1 MRCDSYIFRR
11 NNLLELVE
19 CEFCLA
25 LAHVVPEDGLQ
36 PLDVVLG
43 ERSVLYLAGD
53 ADNEGHELL
62 HGVDRVLVL
71 VNAGQQLWNNSLAVP
86 DLNIFVLQVWW
97 SDVRLSDKHGLIFFL
112 MHNSHLLYKVKY
124 M

>member
-1 MRCDSYIFRR
+1 MFSEIHSLREECGESYIFRR

-19 CEFCLA
+19 CELR
-25 LAHVVPEDGLQ
+25 LPLPHVVPEHGLQ

-53 ADNEGHELL
+53 ADDEGHKLL

-71 VNAGQQLWNNSLAVP
+71 VNAGQQLWKNSLAVP
-86 DLNIFVLQVWW
+86 DLSFSVLGVTC
-97 SDVRLSDKHGLIFFL
+97 DVRWAN
-112 MHNSHLLYKVKY
+112 MA
-124 M
+124 

>member
-86 DLNIFVLQVWW
+86 DLSSVSVLGVKC
-97 SDVRLSDKHGLIFFL
+97 DVRLTN
-112 MHNSHLLYKVKY
+112 MA
-124 M
+124 